1 MLDVIIHKA
10 HAISAICRRFDVRLL
25 EVFGSAARESGD
37 AAVGDIDFAVSFNQ
51 IDRRDAFGQ
60 FFDLKKELSS
70 LLGKPVDL
78 VEISAVRNPYVR
90 KTIEEDKKL
99 VFAA

>member
-1 MLDVIIHKA
+1 MLDVITHKVQ
-10 HAISAICRRFDVRLL
+10 AISIICLRYDVRQL

-37 AAVGDIDFAVSFNQ
+37 TPVGDIDFAVAFNH
-51 IDRRDAFGQ
+51 IDRSDALGQ
-60 FFDLKKELSS
+60 FFNLKEELSF

-78 VEISAVRNPYVR
+78 VELTAIRNPYVR
-90 KTIEEDKKL
+90 RTIEEDKQL